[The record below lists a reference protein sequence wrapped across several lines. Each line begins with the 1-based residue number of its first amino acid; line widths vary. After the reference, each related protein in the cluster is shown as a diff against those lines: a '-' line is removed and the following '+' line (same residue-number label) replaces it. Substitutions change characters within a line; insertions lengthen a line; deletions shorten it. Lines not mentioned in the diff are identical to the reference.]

1 MSDTIL
7 CHDKEDAK
15 NLIDSIGPAHIDDW
29 EFLPDGRVRFFLDCT
44 IDELV
49 TSKTKTKKESG

>member
-15 NLIDSIGPAHIDDW
+15 NVIDNIGASHISDW
-29 EFLPDGRVRFFLDCT
+29 EFLPDGKVRLILDCKV
-44 IDELV
+44 EQL
-49 TSKTKTKKESG
+49 KECN